1 MDLEM
6 KILSS
11 SSFLR
16 KMEMCLEQKLLWL
29 SIYDQS
35 ADREKIHTTLFF
47 FPTFKQPGKA
57 SGGDAF
63 TGREHETLLVSCWSG
78 Q

>member
-29 SIYDQS
+29 SIYD
-35 ADREKIHTTLFF
+35 
-47 FPTFKQPGKA
+47 
-57 SGGDAF
+57 
-63 TGREHETLLVSCWSG
+63 
-78 Q
+78 

>member
-16 KMEMCLEQKLLWL
+16 KMEMCLERKLLWL

-35 ADREKIHTTLFF
+35 ADREKTHTTLFF
-47 FPTFKQPGKA
+47 FSHVNKQEKHPVGMPLQA
-57 SGGDAF
+57 VNMRLS
-63 TGREHETLLVSCWSG
+63 W
-78 Q
+78 